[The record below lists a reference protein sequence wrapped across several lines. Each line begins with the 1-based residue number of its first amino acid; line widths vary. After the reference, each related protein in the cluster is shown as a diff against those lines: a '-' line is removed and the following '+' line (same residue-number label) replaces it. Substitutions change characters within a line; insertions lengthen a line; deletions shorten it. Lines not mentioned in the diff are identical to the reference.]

1 MNGIDAAL
9 QMLWPPA
16 LTLMAQERAL
26 RFLLGT
32 APHVSTISLPDV
44 TTCDKISQAFPLCI
58 A

>member
-9 QMLWPPA
+9 QMLWSPA

-32 APHVSTISLPDV
+32 ALHVSTISLPDV
-44 TTCDKISQAFPLCI
+44 TTRDKISQAFPLCI